1 MYDLAWNDHV
11 TYGDV
16 YHQAEVEQSR
26 YNFDHS
32 DAEMLLS
39 LFGAYEKEARK
50 LCAAGLPWPAYDF
63 CLKCSHT
70 FNLLDA
76 RGAISITER
85 AKYIARVRA
94 LASAVARL
102 YVEQREAMHHPLCK

>member
-1 MYDLAWNDHV
+1 M
-11 TYGDV
+11 
-16 YHQAEVEQSR
+16 SR
-26 YNFDHS
+26 
-32 DAEMLLS
+32 
-39 LFGAYEKEARK
+39 
-50 LCAAGLPWPAYDF
+50 P
-63 CLKCSHT
+63 